1 MEIKLNEENANEAV
15 FELLRNGLDLFNN
28 RKMDKA
34 FEIFDSAIRMDPNC
48 AEAHVVKGEAL
59 MGMFELEEAEECIR
73 TYLRLNPGSSR
84 AYRDLMDI
92 YCEFGDFNNSLIYC
106 NKLLETD
113 GEDAFLFKRKAY
125 FLSWLDE
132 FDEALEFYD
141 KAIALKP
148 DFYDAVC
155 DKAHMFAEYG
165 YHQESLETYEEG
177 IKLLPE
183 KGEAYMGAAFAYE
196 RLGDKKKAL
205 EFLKK
210 AHNLEPEDEIYKSHY
225 EIMRYAEY

>member
-1 MEIKLNEENANEAV
+1 
-15 FELLRNGLDLFNN
+15 
-28 RKMDKA
+28 
-34 FEIFDSAIRMDPNC
+34 
-48 AEAHVVKGEAL
+48 
-59 MGMFELEEAEECIR
+59 
-73 TYLRLNPGSSR
+73 
-84 AYRDLMDI
+84 
-92 YCEFGDFNNSLIYC
+92 
-106 NKLLETD
+106 
-113 GEDAFLFKRKAY
+113 
-125 FLSWLDE
+125 
-132 FDEALEFYD
+132 
-141 KAIALKP
+141 
-148 DFYDAVC
+148 
-155 DKAHMFAEYG
+155 MFAEYG